1 MKQAQ
6 NLRRTANISL
16 GASLVSQVAH
26 LANDNFW
33 LGAAAMFLLVL
44 SLLLYAWS
52 ADEFE
57 RELHWQRVQNKIL
70 HTSLENEHG
79 LKVEIER
86 QHQK

>member
-6 NLRRTANISL
+6 RFRKAANF
-16 GASLVSQVAH
+16 SLVASVLWQIAN
-26 LANDNFW
+26 LAGDTFW
-33 LGAAAMFLLVL
+33 YGSFAMLLLVT
-44 SLLLYAWS
+44 SLVLHSWS
-52 ADEFE
+52 ADLFE